1 MQLILRLPLL
11 VVVVALL
18 ALTGSVLGDKP
29 KRAPPTQLQIGVK
42 HRVPEAECTR
52 KSKIGDTLS
61 MHYTGTL
68 FSTGEKF
75 DSSLD
80 RNQPFEFT
88 VGQGQVIKGWDTGL
102 LDMCVGE
109 KRKLVIPSH
118 LGYGDRG
125 SGAKIP
131 GGSTLVFET
140 ELLAIKNREN
150 GEL

>member
-1 MQLILRLPLL
+1 MHLILRLPLL
-11 VVVVALL
+11 VVLALL
-18 ALTGSVLGDKP
+18 ALTGTVVADKA
-29 KRAPPTQLQIGVK
+29 KRTPPTQLQIGVK
-42 HRVPEAECTR
+42 HRVPDAECTR
-52 KSKIGDTLS
+52 KSAAGDTLS

-88 VGQGQVIKGWDTGL
+88 IGNGQVIKGWDQGL
-102 LDMCVGE
+102 LGMCVGE

-140 ELLAIKNREN
+140 ELLAIKNRAN